1 MLFLPEGTPEQMAWY
16 DELMRTTTSAD
27 AAARLYEARGAVDV
41 VATAPRVSARTLVI
55 HARRDKVVP
64 VEEMRQMAALIP
76 DSRFVLLDS
85 PNHILLGHEPAWEKF
100 LSALREFLGASQVSA
115 RPGDLSDLTSREL
128 EVLELV
134 AAGRS
139 NEAIAEH
146 LMVSVRTVERHLS
159 NVYAKLRIS
168 GKAARTLAAVSLI
181 DRRT

>member
-1 MLFLPEGTPEQMAWY
+1 
-16 DELMRTTTSAD
+16 MRTTTSAD

-115 RPGDLSDLTSREL
+115 RPGGPL
-128 EVLELV
+128 
-134 AAGRS
+134 
-139 NEAIAEH
+139 
-146 LMVSVRTVERHLS
+146 
-159 NVYAKLRIS
+159 
-168 GKAARTLAAVSLI
+168 
-181 DRRT
+181 